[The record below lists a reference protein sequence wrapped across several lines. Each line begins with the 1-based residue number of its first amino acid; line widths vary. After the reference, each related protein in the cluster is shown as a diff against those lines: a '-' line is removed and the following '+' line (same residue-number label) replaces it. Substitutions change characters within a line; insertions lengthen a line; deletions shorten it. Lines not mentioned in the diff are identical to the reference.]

1 MAITKIHAIKATV
14 HKAVTYICNPH
25 KTDDSILI
33 SSFGCSPETAAYD
46 FQFALSKTSQADTN
60 KAFHLIQSFA
70 PNEVSYQE
78 AHQIGIE
85 LADKLLEGKYSY
97 IISTHI
103 DKEHVHNHIL
113 FCAADNVNYKKYHD
127 CKKTYYHIRNLN
139 DELCKEHNLSVLP
152 PTNQHGKKYKEWLAS
167 HQGSAWKDKLK
178 LDIDKAIQTSHT
190 YEECIALIH
199 AKGYEIKGETFGEN
213 SLKYISFRPL
223 DREHFVR
230 GSSKSLGI
238 QYSKEKIKERIEAK
252 VLEEQ
257 KRHTTITPRKR
268 TLLKDDSSRKLIDTS
283 EKKFSE
289 SSGLKHWADI
299 QNLKIAAA
307 TYSQAGSI
315 TELKQQISA
324 QAELAKTA
332 RTSLVETEH
341 QLKDLGQILK
351 YAKQY
356 QSNRIYHIRYKNS
369 KDPDRYFRKHET
381 ELLLYD
387 GAETMLKRFGINLK
401 TLDVEKLQNDYNT
414 LYAKKETLQKA
425 YQSAEKESNNLSR
438 RLETLTQYLQQEIDT
453 EQTPFSTKNRNKS
466 L

>member
-1 MAITKIHAIKATV
+1 M
-14 HKAVTYICNPH
+14 
-25 KTDDSILI
+25 
-33 SSFGCSPETAAYD
+33 
-46 FQFALSKTSQADTN
+46 
-60 KAFHLIQSFA
+60 
-70 PNEVSYQE
+70 
-78 AHQIGIE
+78 
-85 LADKLLEGKYSY
+85 
-97 IISTHI
+97 
-103 DKEHVHNHIL
+103 
-113 FCAADNVNYKKYHD
+113 
-127 CKKTYYHIRNLN
+127 
-139 DELCKEHNLSVLP
+139 
-152 PTNQHGKKYKEWLAS
+152 
-167 HQGSAWKDKLK
+167 
-178 LDIDKAIQTSHT
+178 
-190 YEECIALIH
+190 
-199 AKGYEIKGETFGEN
+199 
-213 SLKYISFRPL
+213 
-223 DREHFVR
+223 R